1 MGKLVRDKLEDPI
14 KSIHMQATFKSI
26 KDNELEGALK
36 SKLKEEMDEFLEAT
50 SLQNKTEEV
59 ADILEVL
66 ECILTLSSL
75 S

>member
-14 KSIHMQATFKSI
+14 KSIHMQAT
-26 KDNELEGALK
+26 
-36 SKLKEEMDEFLEAT
+36 

-66 ECILTLSSL
+66 ECLLTLSSL